1 MSEIVKVLRETC
13 HNGFPV
19 IHHTQS
25 DTANPD
31 GQLVGVILR
40 HQIMLLLEQRVVFE
54 ADSATLQR
62 PIRHN
67 CPLHVPRAPKEQRF
81 LERAMRVY
89 HHYHHPHRRYLS
101 SRAEAVSELE
111 IDELLQVTF
120 VQLYLKFRM
129 ARGVWTLMQSLSQTS
144 QNGYR
149 STAW

>member
-1 MSEIVKVLRETC
+1 MRVLRGTC

-19 IHHTQS
+19 VHHTHG
-25 DTANPD
+25 DAADPD

-40 HQIMLLLEQRVVFE
+40 HQIMLLLEQRVIYEV
-54 ADSATLQR
+54 DSATLQR

-67 CPLHVPRAPKEQRF
+67 GALHVPRAPKEQRF

-120 VQLYLKFRM
+120 VQLYYPF
-129 ARGVWTLMQSLSQTS
+129 
-144 QNGYR
+144 
-149 STAW
+149 

>member
-1 MSEIVKVLRETC
+1 MKVLRETC

-19 IHHTQS
+19 VHHTHG
-25 DTANPD
+25 DAADPD

-40 HQIMLLLEQRVVFE
+40 HQIMLLLEQRVIFE
-54 ADSATLQR
+54 VDSATLQR

-81 LERAMRVY
+81 LDRAMRVY
-89 HHYHHPHRRYLS
+89 HHYHHPHQRYLS

-120 VQLYLKFRM
+120 VQLYYPF
-129 ARGVWTLMQSLSQTS
+129 
-144 QNGYR
+144 
-149 STAW
+149 